1 MKIFLFCI
9 CILFTTIIQSQT
21 SYFPPLT
28 GTNWETQSSESLGWC
43 TDEIDSLYQ
52 FLELNNSKG
61 FMVLKD
67 GKIVIEKYF
76 GTFTKDSIWYWASA
90 GKSLTSFLVGKA
102 QEEKFLSIHE
112 KSNTYL
118 GKGWTKCSSQQE
130 DAITIQHQLT
140 MTTGLD
146 DYVKDNHC
154 TLDSCLIYKAVP
166 GTRWAYHNA
175 PYTLLEKVI
184 ATATKQNINT
194 YTKTRLSDKTGIA
207 GLWYTADYDNVFY
220 SKMRSMARFGI
231 LAQHNFVW
239 DTDTLL
245 KDTNYLRAMI
255 NSSQQINPSYGYLW
269 WLNGKSSYMI
279 PTLQTKIPGSYAPN
293 APKDMFAAIGKNG
306 QIISISKSTGL
317 VLVRIGNAPDEKGEV
332 PTQFCDKLWEA
343 FNKVTCTKTTG
354 IAELTSP
361 FISVFPNP
369 ASGILNIQPSN
380 KLSNYKL
387 SILTPTGQ
395 YIYEGENIQQFDS
408 QTLPKGMYFI
418 QIQQDS
424 KQFTQ
429 KIVIE

>member
-1 MKIFLFCI
+1 
-9 CILFTTIIQSQT
+9 
-21 SYFPPLT
+21 
-28 GTNWETQSSESLGWC
+28 
-43 TDEIDSLYQ
+43 
-52 FLELNNSKG
+52 
-61 FMVLKD
+61 
-67 GKIVIEKYF
+67 
-76 GTFTKDSIWYWASA
+76 
-90 GKSLTSFLVGKA
+90 
-102 QEEKFLSIHE
+102 
-112 KSNTYL
+112 
-118 GKGWTKCSSQQE
+118 
-130 DAITIQHQLT
+130 
-140 MTTGLD
+140 
-146 DYVKDNHC
+146 
-154 TLDSCLIYKAVP
+154 
-166 GTRWAYHNA
+166 AYHNA

-184 ATATKQNINT
+184 ATATKLNINT

-220 SKMRSMARFGI
+220 SKMRSMARYGI
-231 LAQHNFVW
+231 LAQHNYVW
-239 DTDTLL
+239 DTDALL
-245 KDTNYLRAMI
+245 KDTNYLRVMI

-343 FNKVTCTKTTG
+343 FNKVACTKTTG
-354 IAELTSP
+354 IAELASP
-361 FISVFPNP
+361 SISVFPNP
-369 ASGILNIQPSN
+369 ASGMLHIQPSN

-395 YIYEGENIQQFDS
+395 CIFKGENTQQFDS
-408 QTLPKGMYFI
+408 QSLPKGMYFI

-424 KQFTQ
+424 KQFTN